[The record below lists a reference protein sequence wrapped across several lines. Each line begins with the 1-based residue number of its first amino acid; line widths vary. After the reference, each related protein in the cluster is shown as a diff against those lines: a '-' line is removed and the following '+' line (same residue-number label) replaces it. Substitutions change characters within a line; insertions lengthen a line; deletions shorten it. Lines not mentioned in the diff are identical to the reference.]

1 MASSHL
7 EQHGENA
14 ALGGRGGV
22 GASLPLPALPSQEAG
37 WAHLP
42 RGTGRAKGK
51 AEPTKPGAGAHIF
64 AAYTRPRQKPKGHA
78 F

>member
-1 MASSHL
+1 MGALRVTRELGFLSLTL

-14 ALGGRGGV
+14 AL
-22 GASLPLPALPSQEAG
+22 LPALPSQEAG